1 MGEMGKYA
9 RKVVNRE
16 LDLGRSS
23 LRCPVYIQGVLW
35 SWYILEPITQ
45 EDIGATDMNQGIER
59 VQMVA
64 AVIQKEADEST

>member
-45 EDIGATDMNQGIER
+45 EDIGATDMN
-59 VQMVA
+59 
-64 AVIQKEADEST
+64 